1 MSYIKD
7 DLYNTALPTLV
18 IDKKKYYREYPQI
31 GFGSEALIHKYNEK
45 IAFKT
50 FDFLRDKEKL
60 PRKFE
65 KIELLGQLYDEAACF
80 PIGLVG
86 YEDEKKE
93 GYYCDLVNPLKN
105 CKDFDYLELLKDT
118 RQLLGYII
126 EADEAIQ
133 RFHKMGFILGD
144 IKGDNIMIDCNGN
157 VRFVDTDNWMYNDY
171 SFDVY
176 PCRADCLNNTFKKN
190 FSLIDN
196 DRFVFAMMAIQYF
209 IEGDIVRFH
218 HSDLYFK
225 KLIEFMD
232 VNQEVKDG
240 LRLIFSDANEKP
252 YIGPI
257 LKKINP
263 EQKIISKEA
272 VYRINRIF

>member
-7 DLYNTALPTLV
+7 DLYNTALPTL
-18 IDKKKYYREYPQI
+18 IIKERERYREYPQI
-31 GFGSEALIHKYNEK
+31 GFGDEASVHKYNEQ

-50 FDFLRDKEKL
+50 FDFIRDKEKL

-80 PIGLVG
+80 PIGLIG
-86 YEDEKKE
+86 YEDKKKE
-93 GYYCDLVNPLKN
+93 GYYCELVKHLKN
-105 CKDFDYLELLKDT
+105 YKDFDYLQFLKDKK
-118 RQLLGYII
+118 QLLEYII
-126 EADEAIQ
+126 QADEAIQ
-133 RFHKMGFILGD
+133 RFHKMGLILGD
-144 IKGDNIMIDCNGN
+144 IKNDNIMIDYHGN
-157 VRFVDTDNWMYNDY
+157 VRFIDTDNWMYNDY
-171 SFDVY
+171 GFDVY
-176 PCRADCLNNTFKKN
+176 PDRADWLSATFNKK

-209 IEGDIVRFH
+209 IDGDIIRLH
-218 HSDLYFK
+218 HSDVYFK

-232 VNQEVKDG
+232 VSQEVKDG

-272 VYRINRIF
+272 IYKINRIF

>member
-7 DLYNTALPTLV
+7 DLYNTALPIL
-18 IDKKKYYREYPQI
+18 IIEEEKRYKEYPQI
-31 GFGSEALIHKYNEK
+31 GFGDEASIHKYNEQ

-50 FDFLRDKEKL
+50 FDFMRDKEKL

-65 KIELLGQLYDEAACF
+65 KIELLGQLSDVAACF

-86 YEDEKKE
+86 YEDKKKE
-93 GYYCDLVNPLKN
+93 GYYYNLVKPLKN
-105 CKDFDYLELLKDT
+105 YKDFDYLQFLKDM

-126 EADEAIQ
+126 QADEAIQ
-133 RFHKMGFILGD
+133 RFHKMGIILGD

-171 SFDVY
+171 GFDVY
-176 PCRADCLNNTFKKN
+176 PGRADWLSDTFHKK
-190 FSLIDN
+190 FSFVDN

-209 IEGDIVRFH
+209 IDGDIIRLH
-218 HSDLYFK
+218 HSDVYFK

-232 VNQEVKDG
+232 VSQEVKDG

-272 VYRINRIF
+272 IYRINSIF

>member
-7 DLYNTALPTLV
+7 DLYNTALPTL
-18 IDKKKYYREYPQI
+18 IIEEKKRYKEYPQI
-31 GFGSEALIHKYNEK
+31 GFGDEASIHKYNEQ

-50 FDFLRDKEKL
+50 FDFIQDKENL

-65 KIELLGQLYDEAACF
+65 KIELLGQLSDVAACF

-86 YEDEKKE
+86 YEDMKKE
-93 GYYCDLVNPLKN
+93 GYYYNLVNPLKN
-105 CKDFDYLELLKDT
+105 YKDFDYLQFLKDM

-126 EADEAIQ
+126 QADEAIQ
-133 RFHKMGFILGD
+133 RFHKMGIILGD
-144 IKGDNIMIDCNGN
+144 IKGDNIMLDCNGN

-171 SFDVY
+171 GFDVY
-176 PCRADCLNNTFKKN
+176 PGRADWLSDNFNKK

-209 IEGDIVRFH
+209 IDGDIIRLH
-218 HSDLYFK
+218 HSDVYFK

-232 VNQEVKDG
+232 VSQEVKDG

-272 VYRINRIF
+272 IYKINRIF

>member
-7 DLYNTALPTLV
+7 DLYNTALPTL
-18 IDKKKYYREYPQI
+18 IIEEEKRYKEYPQI
-31 GFGSEALIHKYNEK
+31 GFGDEASIHKYNEQ

-50 FDFLRDKEKL
+50 FDFMRDKEKL

-65 KIELLGQLYDEAACF
+65 KIELLGQLSDVAACF

-86 YEDEKKE
+86 YEDKKKE
-93 GYYCDLVNPLKN
+93 GYYYNLVNPLKN
-105 CKDFDYLELLKDT
+105 YKDFDYLQFLKDT

-126 EADEAIQ
+126 QADEAIQ
-133 RFHKMGFILGD
+133 RFHKMGIILGD
-144 IKGDNIMIDCNGN
+144 IKGDNIMLDCNGN

-171 SFDVY
+171 GFDVY
-176 PCRADCLNNTFKKN
+176 PGRADWLSDTFNKK

-209 IEGDIVRFH
+209 IDGDIIRLH
-218 HSDLYFK
+218 HSDVYFK

-232 VNQEVKDG
+232 VSQEVKDG

-272 VYRINRIF
+272 IYKINRIF

>member
-7 DLYNTALPTLV
+7 DLYNTALPTL
-18 IDKKKYYREYPQI
+18 IIKKRERYKEYPQI
-31 GFGSEALIHKYNEK
+31 GFGDEASVHKYNEQ

-50 FDFLRDKEKL
+50 FDFIRDKAKL

-86 YEDEKKE
+86 YEDKKKE

-105 CKDFDYLELLKDT
+105 YKDFEYLRFLKDM

-126 EADEAIQ
+126 QADEAIQ

-144 IKGDNIMIDCNGN
+144 IKGENIMLDCNGH
-157 VRFVDTDNWMYNDY
+157 VKFVDTDNWMYNNYD
-171 SFDVY
+171 FDVY
-176 PCRADCLNNTFKKN
+176 PGRAGWLSNTFNKN

-196 DRFVFAMMAIQYF
+196 DRYVFGMMAIQYF
-209 IEGDIVRFH
+209 IDGSVISVH
-218 HSDLYFK
+218 CSDEYYK
-225 KLIEFMD
+225 KMIEFMD
-232 VNQEVKDG
+232 VSQDVKDG

-263 EQKIISKEA
+263 EQKIISKES